1 MNKIM
6 KILLAILGAVSVV
19 FNMFMPIAVALMSIK
34 FFGFNGIYSI
44 LLLMFGICSSLYKA
58 INVGFLRQDE

>member
-1 MNKIM
+1 MNKMI
-6 KILLAILGAVSVV
+6 KVLLAVLGAISLV

-34 FFGFNGIYSI
+34 FFGFNGVYSI
-44 LLLMFGICSSLYKA
+44 LLLIFGICSSLYKA